1 MEKEKHFTVG
11 QVAEFMNLSKSKIRY
26 WDDMGLLTSSRNR
39 ENGYRLFDLEDILT
53 ISDIMF
59 YRKLDIPINK
69 MKNIY
74 QRSPEELWTILDE
87 TEKKV
92 FLELESLETK
102 YSGIKQRKRQLLD
115 LISLKEQEFIE
126 APFDIKRIISIDLND
141 PKELQ
146 EYIENP
152 TNLVVY
158 MDEKNTT
165 EILNG
170 FSVEIKEFVDEPTIW
185 QINQQNNKQYKQF
198 LLILESENPQNNNA
212 KDKRKQLEKIGYSTG
227 KVIGRY
233 VMTMLSEEKKYID
246 YYKAWIEVE

>member
-26 WDDMGLLTSSRNR
+26 WDDMGLLTPSRNQ

-53 ISDIMF
+53 ISDIAF

-69 MKNIY
+69 MKNLY
-74 QRSPEELWTILDE
+74 RHSPEELWTILDE

-92 FLELESLETK
+92 ALEMASLKMKHT
-102 YSGIKQRKRQLLD
+102 GIKQRKKQILD
-115 LISLKEQEFIE
+115 LISLKEQEFI
-126 APFDIKRIISIDLND
+126 AASFDIQRIISIDLND

-146 EYIENP
+146 SYIENP
-152 TNLVVY
+152 TNLVIY
-158 MDEKNTT
+158 IDENSTP
-165 EILNG
+165 EIVNG
-170 FSVEIKEFVDEPTIW
+170 FAVELDEFINEPTIW
-185 QINQQNNKQYKQF
+185 QAEKQHTKNYQQF

-212 KDKRKQLEKIGYSTG
+212 QEKRKRLEKAGFSTG
-227 KVIGRY
+227 KIIGRY
-233 VMTMLSEEKKYID
+233 VMTRADEKNNYID